1 MSSPPCAAVDDEG
14 YALQGWQKLLDISI
28 ARSRK
33 VKGGNY
39 VQLATVSADGKPHCR
54 TVVFRGF
61 VKMGSATISQCGDR
75 SPRQWG
81 NRTRALKMISDARAE
96 KVKEVAHSPACEMV
110 WWFGKSN
117 EQYRISGALQLVGAA
132 EQDEELQ
139 SERKQQWGNLSDT
152 SREQFYWNHPGR
164 PFEGV
169 ADVPKA
175 GRDEEGRVLPVPDS
189 FLLVL
194 LWPEQVR
201 YLRLTDNYAQ
211 LDVVDAASGAWSQER
226 VNP

>member
-1 MSSPPCAAVDDEG
+1 M
-14 YALQGWQKLLDISI
+14 LDTSI

-33 VKGGNY
+33 VRGGNY
-39 VQLATVSADGKPHCR
+39 VQLATVGADGKPHCR

-61 VKMGSATISQCGDR
+61 IEPESATATVEAAEPADPVAPASTVTSAPHRG
-75 SPRQWG
+75 
-81 NRTRALKMISDARAE
+81 RALKMITDARSE

-117 EQYRISGALQLVGAA
+117 EQYRISGTLQLVGAA
-132 EQDEELQ
+132 EQDEQLQ
-139 SERKQQWGNLSDT
+139 SARKQQWGQLRDT
-152 SREQFYWNHPGR
+152 AREQFYWHHPGR
-164 PFEGV
+164 PYEGV
-169 ADVPKA
+169 ADVPEN
-175 GRDEEGRVLPVPDS
+175 GRDQETGRVLPVPDS

-201 YLRLTDNYAQ
+201 YLRLTDNFAQ
-211 LDVVDAASGAWSQER
+211 LDVLDAASGAWSQER

>member
-1 MSSPPCAAVDDEG
+1 M
-14 YALQGWQKLLDISI
+14 LDASI

-33 VKGGNY
+33 VRGGNY
-39 VQLATVSADGKPHCR
+39 VQLATVGPDGKPHCR

-61 VKMGSATISQCGDR
+61 VEPGTASASAESVEAAEPAASAAAVTSAPKRG
-75 SPRQWG
+75 
-81 NRTRALKMISDARAE
+81 RALKMITDARSE

-117 EQYRISGALQLVGAA
+117 EQYRIAGALQLVGAA
-132 EQDEELQ
+132 EQDAELQ
-139 SERKQQWGNLSDT
+139 SARKQQWGQLRDT
-152 SREQFYWNHPGR
+152 AREQFYWHHPGR
-164 PFEGV
+164 PYEGA
-169 ADVPKA
+169 ADVPES
-175 GRDEEGRVLPVPDS
+175 GRDQETGKVLPVPDS

-201 YLRLTDNYAQ
+201 YLRLTDNFAQ
-211 LDVVDAASGAWSQER
+211 LDALDAASGAWSQER

>member
-1 MSSPPCAAVDDEG
+1 M
-14 YALQGWQKLLDISI
+14 LDTSI

-33 VKGGNY
+33 VRGGNY
-39 VQLATVSADGKPHCR
+39 VQLATVGADGKPHCR

-61 VKMGSATISQCGDR
+61 IEPSSATPSVEAAEPADTVAPNPAVTSAPHRG
-75 SPRQWG
+75 
-81 NRTRALKMISDARAE
+81 RALKMITDARSE

-117 EQYRISGALQLVGAA
+117 EQYRISGTLQLVGAA
-132 EQDEELQ
+132 EQDEQLQ
-139 SERKQQWGNLSDT
+139 SARKQQWGQLRDT
-152 SREQFYWNHPGR
+152 AREQFYWHHPGR
-164 PFEGV
+164 PYEGV
-169 ADVPKA
+169 ADVPEN
-175 GRDEEGRVLPVPDS
+175 GRDQETGRVLPVPDS

-201 YLRLTDNYAQ
+201 YLRLTDNFAQ
-211 LDVVDAASGAWSQER
+211 LDVLDAASGAWSQER